1 MAHMG
6 LAGDA
11 GRSEA
16 DDWGEDNEE
25 EGEDNEEEGED
36 AADEMMAQDKGSGQE
51 HKEEDE
57 VRVKRTNK
65 GLLKRRNPPK
75 KGNFPCGYCPRLFQH
90 KQSLTRH
97 VATHVAPNGNHD
109 CPLCD
114 KRFNLKQAKVWM
126 PPLTIPLTQIATRLL
141 SG

>member
-16 DDWGEDNEE
+16 DDW
-25 EGEDNEEEGED
+25 GEDNEEEGED

-75 KGNFPCGYCPRLFQH
+75 KGNFPCGYCPRLFPPRR
-90 KQSLTRH
+90 SPAIPNDAPGWPTLT
-97 VATHVAPNGNHD
+97 A
-109 CPLCD
+109 
-114 KRFNLKQAKVWM
+114 
-126 PPLTIPLTQIATRLL
+126 
-141 SG
+141 